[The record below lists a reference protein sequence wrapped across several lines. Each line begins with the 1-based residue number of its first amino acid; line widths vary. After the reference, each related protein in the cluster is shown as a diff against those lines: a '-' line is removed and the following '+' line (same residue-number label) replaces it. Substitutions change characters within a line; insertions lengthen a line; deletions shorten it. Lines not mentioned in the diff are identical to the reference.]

1 MENHCCFPEHQGC
14 LTTQDLK
21 RADCQTQCPR
31 LLGPECGPVHMQLG
45 AGRRRSNEVAGDEP
59 SSPGAR
65 LASGLPG
72 KGSLGCPQPSGRSS
86 LSPWAGSRPG
96 LQLNLHAGNSQP
108 RTSISTWMSPS
119 QRAPAE
125 FPSSA
130 NPILAQRKA
139 RHPASHPSKH
149 WDTSLTPACPC
160 PVTRSPKSVT
170 FASSENPSLLL
181 QPHHQSSLSWLSA
194 FRPGVP
200 PRQATFQI
208 ATQKAWKTDLTKCI
222 H

>member
-1 MENHCCFPEHQGC
+1 M
-14 LTTQDLK
+14 
-21 RADCQTQCPR
+21 
-31 LLGPECGPVHMQLG
+31 
-45 AGRRRSNEVAGDEP
+45 AGDEP
-59 SSPGAR
+59 SSPGAC
-65 LASGLPG
+65 LASGPG
-72 KGSLGCPQPSGRSS
+72 EGLTGFCPQPSGKSS
-86 LSPWAGSRPG
+86 ISPWAGSLPG
-96 LQLNLHAGNSQP
+96 LQLHLHAGNSQP

-119 QRAPAE
+119 QCAPAE

-181 QPHHQSSLSWLSA
+181 QPHHQSSLPWLSA
-194 FRPGVP
+194 FWPGVLP
-200 PRQATFQI
+200 AKLPSKLPHKKLGKQI
-208 ATQKAWKTDLTKCI
+208 
-222 H
+222 